1 MSKEYY
7 AMIRRSTNELS
18 HYGRLGMKKGQHI
31 FGEDEDDLPSRNVS
45 GNFTEKKD
53 KLKQIIAEKTA
64 GSSGTVYD
72 HPRNRKSVMRDSY
85 ERTKQ
90 IMKENEERRKRRQ
103 TKEGQE
109 NRRVNDR
116 ELRRNAIITD
126 TNRKHRR
133 NTNIYQRL
141 NGR

>member
-1 MSKEYY
+1 MNKEYY
-7 AMIRRSTNELS
+7 AIVRRSTNELA
-18 HYGRLGMKKGQHI
+18 HYGVVGMRKGVRKDRYHPNESKI
-31 FGEDEDDLPSRNVS
+31 DEL
-45 GNFTEKKD
+45 
-53 KLKQIIAEKTA
+53 AEKLRN
-64 GSSGTVYD
+64 GSSDSDRTSDSGGTVYKEREKPKFESAYK
-72 HPRNRKSVMRDSY
+72 HVMR
-85 ERTKQ
+85 